1 MNNYI
6 VKSPMRYYQGY
17 DIISNLRDYTSYLG
31 SSCLVVSSKNGLIR
45 YESLI
50 YKYLTVRG
58 CDVTYCDYESCKII
72 KSTDRDFIIGIG
84 GGTVI
89 DEVKRL
95 SNDSDCPC
103 VIIPTVLSS
112 DAACNSIIVPKKYDD
127 RDTMIIRANR
137 SPEIVIADTKILIDS
152 PIEYAA
158 SGIGDAL
165 ATYYEAYSSSI
176 TTGYTMTHSTVA
188 PSMIA
193 RANNLI
199 DELLSITIGAFNSM
213 KTHSVGN
220 KFEKLVYYILYES
233 SVLSENC
240 GIGIAHAFSLAY
252 DEVFPSNKIS
262 HGAKVSF
269 GLLLHLT
276 ILNHED
282 FNTIKNLIKYIGL
295 YNDLDTL
302 DINANSLMEISNSI
316 SSNKLSKNVTGNSYE
331 PIDIYNYLIKTN
343 TNVKG

>member
-1 MNNYI
+1 
-6 VKSPMRYYQGY
+6 
-17 DIISNLRDYTSYLG
+17 
-31 SSCLVVSSKNGLIR
+31 
-45 YESLI
+45 
-50 YKYLTVRG
+50 
-58 CDVTYCDYESCKII
+58 
-72 KSTDRDFIIGIG
+72 
-84 GGTVI
+84 
-89 DEVKRL
+89 
-95 SNDSDCPC
+95 
-103 VIIPTVLSS
+103 
-112 DAACNSIIVPKKYDD
+112 
-127 RDTMIIRANR
+127 MIIRANR

-240 GIGIAHAFSLAY
+240 VFVTGSKQFISFYH
-252 DEVFPSNKIS
+252 EVFVKQNRTVFHIVDVSAYLIHAVGWFNS
-262 HGAKVSF
+262 HELS
-269 GLLLHLT
+269 T
-276 ILNHED
+276 IL
-282 FNTIKNLIKYIGL
+282 F
-295 YNDLDTL
+295 
-302 DINANSLMEISNSI
+302 
-316 SSNKLSKNVTGNSYE
+316 
-331 PIDIYNYLIKTN
+331 
-343 TNVKG
+343 